1 MDASST
7 GRRRP
12 ATPPVDRRRS
22 PRRMTV
28 ETLESRRLLAGF
40 GARAIAPWQAV

>member
-1 MDASST
+1 
-7 GRRRP
+7 
-12 ATPPVDRRRS
+12 
-22 PRRMTV
+22 MTV